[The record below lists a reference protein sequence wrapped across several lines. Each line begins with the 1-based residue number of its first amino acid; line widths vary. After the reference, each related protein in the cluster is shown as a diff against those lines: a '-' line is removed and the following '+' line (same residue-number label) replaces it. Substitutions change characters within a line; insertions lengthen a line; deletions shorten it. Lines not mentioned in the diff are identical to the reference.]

1 MSSSQRTNRKFGSG
15 QEIWQAAQWATQ
27 SSRYKLSRSRQTT
40 ETCSVITIHKRYV
53 GRNLRIILLPQKH
66 LQDPACWTCWITH
79 LRYLVS
85 NSIAEPCLN
94 YFADR
99 YVASSCCEPLPPG
112 PQRWMEESFSV
123 VTQLERNCWGHQ
135 VKNRELEMTAPS
147 SLQDVAL
154 GPIAGDGWRGRRLP
168 ASLKEQ
174 LLKKT

>member
-1 MSSSQRTNRKFGSG
+1 MFCYNHSQEVCGGKPTYYSTSTEASTRSCLLDLLNNSSEMSGLQ
-15 QEIWQAAQWATQ
+15 
-27 SSRYKLSRSRQTT
+27 
-40 ETCSVITIHKRYV
+40 IH
-53 GRNLRIILLPQKH
+53 
-66 LQDPACWTCWITH
+66 
-79 LRYLVS
+79 
-85 NSIAEPCLN
+85 AEPCLN

-135 VKNRELEMTAPS
+135 VKNRELEMTVPS

-174 LLKKT
+174 LLKKPYLSQLSNLERWDNIRENLTSLHLKSVNDHQFLLSLDWG